1 MHENETLKYEINIQ
15 CGIKLKLEEI
25 NNYKPT

>member
-1 MHENETLKYEINIQ
+1 MTCET
-15 CGIKLKLEEI
+15 KLKLEEI